1 MSHGWS
7 VQFLSLPELVAKP
20 SAMLSVREIVDALYQ
35 AQKQLALILASGR
48 ASRLHMSFRW
58 PTKVNGLP
66 TTTAAGLQFHR
77 RKEDLLTLCRMG
89 CCLGLI
95 YTSYLTAMP
104 SQLTLMYVYLIFSL
118 KASWLIVIF
127 LRTITRS
134 CSSRSEERRVG

>member
-58 PTKVNGLP
+58 PTKVTGLP
-66 TTTAAGLQFHR
+66 TTTAVGLQFHQ
-77 RKEDLLTLCRMG
+77 RKEDLLTPCRTG

-104 SQLTLMYVYLIFSL
+104 SQLTLMYVYLILSL
-118 KASWLIVIF
+118 KAS
-127 LRTITRS
+127 
-134 CSSRSEERRVG
+134 